1 MSALAVSEPDDDV
14 SVDAVVE
21 PLLKKELDHR
31 ALNDVPEARRQLL
44 MQRLEKMRRADDV
57 WHVRSALF
65 EVISLTH
72 GEQVARERLLVSR
85 ASVIGSRV

>member
-1 MSALAVSEPDDDV
+1 MIRFNDMKQKFSSTFGLRNAATDVNSLRALC
-14 SVDAVVE
+14 
-21 PLLKKELDHR
+21 LEL
-31 ALNDVPEARRQLL
+31 LNDVPEARRQLL

-72 GEQVARERLLVSR
+72 GEQVARERLLVLDERLS
-85 ASVIGSRV
+85 

>member
-1 MSALAVSEPDDDV
+1 MIRFNDMKQKFSSTFGLRNATTDVNSLRALC
-14 SVDAVVE
+14 
-21 PLLKKELDHR
+21 LEL
-31 ALNDVPEARRQLL
+31 LNDVPEARRQLL

-72 GEQVARERLLVSR
+72 GEQVARERLLVLDERLS
-85 ASVIGSRV
+85 

>member
-1 MSALAVSEPDDDV
+1 MIRFDDMKHKFNATFGLRNAATDVNSLRALC
-14 SVDAVVE
+14 
-21 PLLKKELDHR
+21 LEL
-31 ALNDVPEARRQLL
+31 LNDVPEARRQLL

-72 GEQVARERLLVSR
+72 GEQVARERLLVLDERLS
-85 ASVIGSRV
+85 